1 MTNILVANVG
11 STSLKYQLIRFPEE
25 ESLALGRFER
35 IGSDDAILS
44 WSTEERKESA
54 TEPLVDYEAAVRRMI
69 SVLTQGPTAVLSSL
83 DEIAAVGF
91 KTVIAK
97 GYEGCVRI
105 TEDVLKGMEEYTLLA
120 PAHNPPYIDAI
131 RIFRDIMPETPLIG
145 LFEPAFH
152 TTMPDYAKV
161 YAVPK
166 EWREQYGV
174 RRYGFH
180 GASHRYISERTPQ
193 LLAKQK
199 EETNLISCHLGG
211 SSSICAVRGGRS
223 VDTSMGFSPQS
234 GLFHGTRHGELDP
247 FVVLYVMQETGLSIK
262 EMVKQLTKKS
272 GFLGLSGVSADVRD
286 IEDAAADGNDEARL
300 ALDAFC
306 YDAKKCVGAYTAVL
320 GEVDAVVFTGGIGER
335 GAGIRER
342 ICTGL
347 EPLGICLDRSKN
359 REASGEE
366 TCVSTDDSRIAVWLV
381 PTNEELIVARAASEL
396 LANRS

>member
-35 IGSDDAILS
+35 IGSNDAVLS
-44 WSTEERKESA
+44 WSAVERKESA
-54 TEPLVDYEAAVRRMI
+54 TEPLADYEAAVRRMI
-69 SVLTQGPTAVLSSL
+69 SILMEGPTAVISSL
-83 DEIAAVGF
+83 SEIDAVGF

-97 GYEGCVRI
+97 GFEGCVRI
-105 TEDVLKGMEEYTLLA
+105 TDEVLDGMEEYILLA
-120 PAHNPPYIDAI
+120 PAHNPPYINAI
-131 RIFRDIMPETPLIG
+131 RVFREVMPDTPLIG

-152 TTMPDYAKV
+152 TTAPDYAKV

-166 EWREQYGV
+166 EWREKYGV
-174 RRYGFH
+174 RRYGYH
-180 GASHRYISERTPQ
+180 GASHRFISERTPQ
-193 LLAKQK
+193 LLGKPK

-211 SSSICAVRGGRS
+211 SSSICAVQHGRS

-247 FVVLYVMQETGLSIK
+247 FVVLYIMQQAGLSIE
-262 EMVKQLTKKS
+262 EMVTQLTKKS

-286 IEDAAADGNDEARL
+286 IEEAAAGGNDDARL
-300 ALDAFC
+300 ALEAFC
-306 YDAKKCVGAYTAVL
+306 YDAKKCIGAYTAVL
-320 GEVDAVVFTGGIGER
+320 GTVDALVFTGGIGER

-342 ICTGL
+342 ICMGL

-359 REASGEE
+359 REVSGQEAR
-366 TCVSTDDSRIAVWLV
+366 VNTDDSRTAVWAI

-396 LANRS
+396 LQNKS

>member
-35 IGSDDAILS
+35 IGSEDAILS

-69 SVLTQGPTAVLSSL
+69 SVLTQGPTAVVSSL
-83 DEIAAVGF
+83 SEIAAVGF

-105 TEDVLKGMEEYTLLA
+105 TEDVLKGMEDYTLLA

-131 RIFRDIMPETPLIG
+131 RIFRDIMPDTPLIG

-152 TTMPDYAKV
+152 TTMPDYAKA

-166 EWREQYGV
+166 EWREKYGV

-180 GASHRYISERTPQ
+180 GASHRYISERIPQ

-199 EETNLISCHLGG
+199 DETNLISCHLGG
-211 SSSICAVRGGRS
+211 SSSICAVRGGES
-223 VDTSMGFSPQS
+223 IDTSMGFSPQS

-247 FVVLYVMQETGLSIK
+247 FVVLYVMQQAGLSME
-262 EMVKQLTKKS
+262 EMVTQLTKKS

-300 ALDAFC
+300 ALEAFC
-306 YDAKKCVGAYTAVL
+306 YDAKKCIGAYTAVL

-342 ICTGL
+342 ICQGL
-347 EPLGICLDRSKN
+347 EPLGICLDGSKN
-359 REASGEE
+359 KEASGEE
-366 TCVSTDDSRIAVWLV
+366 ACVSTDDSRTAVWLV